1 MDYNNIFENYELIKN
16 KVNKLLN
23 SVDINFVKSE
33 LDKVV
38 DLNLKKIV
46 KTHYLYL
53 FQKKMNLLTGNKS
66 IIIIQLEHNIKLIEK
81 KSIEEKMD
89 ILNKLGYNEILLL
102 LLNID
107 IVIIEKIKIA
117 THTNSIKYNII
128 EEDNTNQ
135 EEHLYKLIKKIAE
148 EVLYKYKNENI
159 PGSNNVNIIY
169 KNKNIDLEDDM
180 KLNKSIYENEYDN
193 GEDEDDNGED
203 EDEDDNGEDE
213 DEDEDEEDYNGED
226 EVDINTH
233 KAEMK
238 QKIPTIFEKEENVE
252 NEDVD
257 GVKTMEKKNV
267 KIVLSKI
274 DLGLL
279 DRMLG

>member
-1 MDYNNIFENYELIKN
+1 
-16 KVNKLLN
+16 
-23 SVDINFVKSE
+23 
-33 LDKVV
+33 
-38 DLNLKKIV
+38 
-46 KTHYLYL
+46 
-53 FQKKMNLLTGNKS
+53 MNLLTGNKS
-66 IIIIQLEHNIKLIEK
+66 IIIIQLEYNMKMIEN
-81 KSIEEKMD
+81 KSIDETMD

-213 DEDEDEEDYNGED
+213 DEDEDEDEEDYNGED

>member
-203 EDEDDNGEDE
+203 EDED
-213 DEDEDEEDYNGED
+213 EDEEDYNGED